1 MQLGEPKGKI
11 TEKNPKGYS
20 KFQNKLL
27 NYLNNSQNS
36 PEPSI
41 QNVIGQDNFSSWK
54 NCMCSFVVR
63 NSTKQFSSIFE
74 NQNRE
79 FVLTDPGPAVESEL
93 SPQYVTHSD
102 NMSMFIAP
110 VAMLSAQNHSVNW
123 MVDSGAGMSGTSST
137 NNLRDTMSCR
147 IPITPAFG
155 SVLNTT
161 AEGAISN
168 PTLTKLG
175 IRAIHIDGMHH
186 NLLYVLEAHQDRNK

>member
-1 MQLGEPKGKI
+1 MKFKGERDTRNNNSSGTNGMHNSVPLTREHQMQLGEPKGKI
-11 TEKNPKGYS
+11 TEKSFKGYS

-41 QNVIGQDNFSSWK
+41 QNVIGQEKFSSWK
-54 NCMCSFVVR
+54 NGMCSFVVE
-63 NSTKQFSSIFE
+63 NSTKQFLSITE

-79 FVLTDPGPAVESEL
+79 LVLRDPGPALESEL

-110 VAMLSAQNHSVNW
+110 VAMLSAQSHSVNW
-123 MVDSGAGMSGTSST
+123 MVDSGAGMSDTSST
-137 NNLRDTMSCR
+137 NNLHDTMSCR

-155 SVLNTT
+155 
-161 AEGAISN
+161 
-168 PTLTKLG
+168 
-175 IRAIHIDGMHH
+175 
-186 NLLYVLEAHQDRNK
+186 